1 MYIKKLKCYIC
12 GFEQEHHTDK
22 WIKIKVNEEWH
33 REHICP
39 KCVMAIS
46 VLRRISGTPISK
58 RDQRTVKKYISNED
72 GILERLWIK
81 QHREMRKKY
90 KEK

>member
-22 WIKIKVNEEWH
+22 WIKIKVNECGYVTDGFIEWY

-39 KCVMAIS
+39 KCVMKINDN
-46 VLRRISGTPISK
+46 IKPILSIAEQEK
-58 RDQRTVKKYISNED
+58 HEHLMTDDDR
-72 GILERLWIK
+72 G
-81 QHREMRKKY
+81 RKVCITCGHV
-90 KEK
+90 E

>member
-39 KCVMAIS
+39 KCVMKINDN
-46 VLRRISGTPISK
+46 IKPILS
-58 RDQRTVKKYISNED
+58 IAE
-72 GILERLWIK
+72 
-81 QHREMRKKY
+81 
-90 KEK
+90 